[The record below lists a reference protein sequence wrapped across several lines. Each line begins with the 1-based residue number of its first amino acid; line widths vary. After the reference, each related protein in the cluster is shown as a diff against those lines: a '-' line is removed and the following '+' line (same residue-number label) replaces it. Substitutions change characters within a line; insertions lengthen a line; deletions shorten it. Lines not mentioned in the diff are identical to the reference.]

1 MVTPSVCLYN
11 ILLNIKCNSLVAE
24 DKRSL
29 NSLFSNYEQFG
40 CFEKDFQCKFQ
51 WFLQG
56 GC

>member
-1 MVTPSVCLYN
+1 MGTPSVCLYN

>member
-1 MVTPSVCLYN
+1 MGTPSVCLYN

-29 NSLFSNYEQFG
+29 NSLFSNYKQFG

-51 WFLQG
+51 
-56 GC
+56 